1 MKTTYS
7 YNKNSDKI
15 VWIDLDNSPHIPF
28 FAPII
33 EQLNELGY
41 STTISARKFAQTIAM
56 AELYNLDFTP
66 IGKHHGKNKLR
77 KVAGLIYR
85 SIQLIPF
92 ALKNKPTIA
101 ISHGSRAQM
110 VVAQLLGIPVVMFL
124 DYEYVQTIPF
134 VKLRLLFIPKV
145 ISTKKLSK
153 FKNILRTYPGI
164 KEDIYVPAFKPDES
178 IKTEMDIRDENINV
192 VLRPPADQAHYHN
205 PESEILFFSVIE
217 HLTNNKNVRTVILP
231 RGKRQKERLLTEYK
245 LHFES
250 GKLTIPDNVVDALN
264 LMWYSD
270 LVISGGG
277 TMNREAAALGIPV
290 YSIFRGKTGDVD
302 KYLSKTGRLIMLE
315 NQNEVKEKVKL
326 EKWVRPNKLENVNS
340 LGLQSI
346 VNDLE
351 KLIAEVT
358 ENKKHY
364 KNEINNAKTTKQK
377 IHKKIH

>member
-1 MKTTYS
+1 MKEKYS
-7 YNKNSDKI
+7 YNENSDKI

-33 EQLNELGY
+33 KRLNELGY
-41 STTISARKFAQTIAM
+41 STCISARNYAQTVAL

-77 KVAGLIYR
+77 KIAGLIYR
-85 SIQLIPF
+85 SLQLIPY
-92 ALKNKPTIA
+92 AIKKKPTIA

-134 VKLRLLFIPKV
+134 VKLRLLFIPRV

-153 FKNILRTYPGI
+153 FSNILKTYPGI
-164 KEDIYVPAFKPDES
+164 KEDIYVPTFKPDES

-205 PESEILFFSVIE
+205 PESEILFYNVIE
-217 HLTNNKNVRTVILP
+217 HLTDSKNTRTIILP
-231 RGKRQKERLLTEYK
+231 RDRRQEERLLIEYK
-245 LHFES
+245 HHFNS
-250 GKLTIPDNVVDALN
+250 GKLVIPDKVVDALN

-302 KYLSKTGRLIMLE
+302 KYLSENGRLIMLE
-315 NQNEVKEKVKL
+315 NPNEVKEKIKL
-326 EKWVRPNKLENVNS
+326 KKWIRPNKLENINS

-346 VNDLE
+346 VNDLQ
-351 KLIAEVT
+351 KFIAEVSG
-358 ENKKHY
+358 NKKNY
-364 KNEINNAKTTKQK
+364 KNEINHAKETIQR
-377 IHKKIH
+377 IHKTIH